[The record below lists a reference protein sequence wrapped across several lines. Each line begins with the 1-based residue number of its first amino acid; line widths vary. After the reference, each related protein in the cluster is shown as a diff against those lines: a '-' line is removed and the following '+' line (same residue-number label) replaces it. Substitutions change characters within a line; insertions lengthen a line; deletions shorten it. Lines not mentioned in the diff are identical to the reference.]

1 MLTALSLAACG
12 GGGGSSGSGTVV
24 PTATPSGASTAAPTA
39 SPTPAPTA
47 TPTPLAVTGTALEF
61 TSGAPLAG
69 FTVTVGAL
77 PNAATCLNGQS
88 ATSMPCGVVASPLPT
103 VTTSASGAF
112 SIAVPAAGSYMLT
125 IGKDTTYA
133 TLHRTISA
141 TISGLALGT
150 VKIAAL
156 TTDEQAWLV
165 DINHQRATVSVP
177 TSFANLSIDEY
188 AEEQARAEVAAIAS
202 GAQPYSDA
210 TESLFANNY
219 AAEPGAMYGATGVAA
234 LIALPNLYLT
244 ADSAWMGEKAN
255 CPGGNWQTCPNLET
269 TGHYINLSNTANV
282 WIGVGE
288 SNASFNYLNEGLG
301 EWAYAAIPILN

>member
-1 MLTALSLAACG
+1 MLAALSLAACG
-12 GGGGSSGSGTVV
+12 GGGGGGSVV
-24 PTATPSGASTAAPTA
+24 PTAAPSGASTAAPTM
-39 SPTPAPTA
+39 SPTPMPTPTP
-47 TPTPLAVTGTALEF
+47 TPTPLAVTGTAVEL
-61 TSGAPLAG
+61 TSGTPLAG

-77 PNAATCLNGQS
+77 PNASTCLTAQS

-112 SIAVPAAGSYMLT
+112 SIAVPAAGTYMLS

-133 TLHRTISA
+133 TLHRTLVA
-141 TISGLALGT
+141 TSSGLALGT
-150 VKIAAL
+150 VNIAAL

-165 DINHQRATVSVP
+165 DINHQRATVSFP

-188 AEEQARAEVAAIAS
+188 AEEQARAEVAAIVS
-202 GAQPYSDA
+202 GAQPYGDA

-234 LIALPNLYLT
+234 LGALPNVYLD

-255 CPGGNWQTCPNLET
+255 CAGGNWQTCPFAEN

-288 SNASFNYLNEGLG
+288 SNSSFNYMNLG
-301 EWAYAAIPILN
+301 QSFWAYAAIPIIN